1 MKKRMSALSLALCL
15 LLAGCREVG
24 GPSPSPSPSVEPS
37 PSAEPLA
44 PVEQVFTLPLDP
56 AGGWDPYV
64 GSKSGNMTLAPL
76 VYEGLYELDEAFDY
90 HPVLAQKAA
99 VSEDGLTWTLTLRDG
114 VTFSN
119 GQVWNAAMAAAAV
132 NAARGEK
139 SVYRTR
145 LAGVKSVTA
154 QEGETLVFTLTAPN
168 ARFPA
173 LLDFPIAL
181 VGEEGVWGTG
191 PYVVESA
198 RLVRRADWWR
208 GLELSLEEIP
218 LLEIKDA
225 DALVAAFNATLLSL
239 AADDPLGS
247 AALGYAGNYQSW
259 EYATS
264 SMVYLGFQCAK
275 GPCRSSEF
283 RQAVSRAV
291 DRRSLVDQALAGHAT
306 PAALPAP
313 AHSVLYD
320 TQAAQALA
328 WDPEGAGQALD
339 ELGYLLDEGGHR
351 LNGRQALKLALVV
364 NADNLFQE
372 AAGRKVAAALTHLG
386 LEVEVRDLSWEEYKK
401 ALDKGDFD
409 LYLAECRMTGDLD
422 PSPFLTK
429 GSGLYYG
436 GFQDKELTDALAQAK
451 QTGEWAEFY
460 QLWVQRSPLAVL
472 CFKNAQM
479 LTQWGQVTGAAPTQG
494 NLFYQFEN
502 WSFTS

>member
-1 MKKRMSALSLALCL
+1 MRKKLLALCL
-15 LLAGCREVG
+15 CLGLLAGCGPAAET
-24 GPSPSPSPSVEPS
+24 GPSPSASLSPS

-44 PVEQVFTLPLDP
+44 PVEQVFTLPVDP

-76 VYEGLYELDEAFDY
+76 VYEGLYALDEGFDY
-90 HPVLAQKAA
+90 HPVLAKEAT
-99 VSEDGLTWTLTLRDG
+99 VSEDGLVWTVSLRGG

-119 GQVWNAAMAAAAV
+119 GQALNANLVAQAV
-132 NAARGEK
+132 NAARVEK
-139 SVYRTR
+139 SVYAPR

-154 QEGETLVFTLTAPN
+154 QEEETLVFTLAAPN

-191 PYVVESA
+191 PYVVEEG
-198 RLVRRADWWR
+198 RLVRRAGWWR
-208 GLELSLEEIP
+208 GLELALEEIP

-225 DALVAAFNATLLSL
+225 DGLVAAFNATLLSL

-259 EYATS
+259 EYPTS
-264 SMVYLGFQCAK
+264 SMVYLGFQCGK
-275 GPCRSSEF
+275 GPCKSPAF

-291 DRRSLVDQALAGHAT
+291 DRAGLVDQALAGHAI

-313 AHSVLYD
+313 AGSVLYD
-320 TQAAQALA
+320 AQAAQALA
-328 WDPEGAGQALD
+328 WDPAEAGRLLD
-339 ELGYLLDEGGHR
+339 ELGYSLNEEGLR
-351 LNGRQALKLALVV
+351 RNGRQELKLTLVV
-364 NADNLFQE
+364 NTDNLFRE
-372 AAGRKVAAALTHLG
+372 TAAQKVAAYLG
-386 LEVEVRDLSWEEYKK
+386 QLGVQVEVRALSWEEYKK

-422 PSPFLTK
+422 PSPFLTR

-436 GFQDKELTDALAQAK
+436 GFQDKALTEALAQAR
-451 QTGEWAEFY
+451 QTGEWGSFY
-460 QLWVQRSPLAVL
+460 ALWAQCSPLAVL

-479 LTQWGQVTGAAPTQG
+479 LTQWGQVTGASPTQG

>member
-1 MKKRMSALSLALCL
+1 MKKKMLALALCMCL
-15 LLAGCREVG
+15 PLAGCG
-24 GPSPSPSPSVEPS
+24 QTADPAISPSPSPSPS

-56 AGGWDPYV
+56 AAGWDPYV

-76 VYEGLYELDEAFDY
+76 VYEGLFELDESFDY
-90 HPVLAQKAA
+90 HPVLAKEATA
-99 VSEDGLTWTLTLRDG
+99 SEDGLTWTVTLRGD

-119 GQVWNAAMAAAAV
+119 GQVLNAAMAALAV

-139 SVYRTR
+139 SVYRAR
-145 LAGVKSVTA
+145 LAGVKNVTA
-154 QEGETLVFTLTAPN
+154 QEGETLVFTLWAPN

-191 PYVVESA
+191 PYVVEES
-198 RLVRRADWWR
+198 RLVRRSGWWR
-208 GLELSLEEIP
+208 GLELPLEEIP

-264 SMVYLGFQCAK
+264 NLLYLGFQCGK
-275 GPCRSSEF
+275 GPCKSAQF

-291 DRRSLVDQALAGHAT
+291 DRSGLVDQALAGHAVA
-306 PAALPAP
+306 AALPAP
-313 AHSVLYD
+313 VGSSLYD
-320 TQAAQALA
+320 AQAAQTLA
-328 WDPEGAGQALD
+328 WDPAGAAQVLD
-339 ELGYLLDEGGHR
+339 ELGYQTDEEGRR
-351 LNGRQALKLALVV
+351 LSGRQTLRLALLV
-364 NADNLFQE
+364 NADNLFHE
-372 AAGRKVAAALTHLG
+372 AAAQSVAAALEQLG
-386 LEVEVRDLSWEEYKK
+386 LEVEVRALAWEEYKK

-422 PSPFLTK
+422 PSPFLTR

-436 GFQDKELTDALAQAK
+436 GFQDKDLTDALAQARSS
-451 QTGEWAEFY
+451 GEWSDFY
-460 QLWVQRSPLAVL
+460 ALWAQRSPLAVL

-494 NLFYQFEN
+494 NLFYQFEH
-502 WSFTS
+502 WSFAS